1 MKRIRT
7 IGVSLLLIAMLLTG
21 CSVESLTEKGVGLLN
36 QIMGG
41 DPDEPR
47 MSVQSDAP
55 STSKP
60 AADPEPAA
68 QEPSLPVQGVEPTI
82 PSQTSDEPQLPDSTP
97 TVSDVAAVPSIQ
109 NITPS
114 HTDATFFGPGES
126 FKYLPKGVDGIY
138 ACTYASEDET
148 IATVDSNTGKVTAVG
163 PGTTKV
169 TMHVECSG
177 QYDFECIVRCN
188 WKDDDKQP
196 VLPAGTAEP
205 SLPAASGTSGIS
217 ASHSD
222 ATFFNPKEHFKF
234 LPVGAGAGYTCT
246 YKTDDAKVASVD
258 EKGVV
263 TAVGPGTTTV
273 TMTVD
278 GGGTEYIF
286 ECIVRCKWSE

>member
-97 TVSDVAAVPSIQ
+97 TVSDVAAAPSIQ

-169 TMHVECSG
+169 TMHVECNG
-177 QYDFECIVRCN
+177 QYDFECIVRCSWTN
-188 WKDDDKQP
+188 
-196 VLPAGTAEP
+196 
-205 SLPAASGTSGIS
+205 
-217 ASHSD
+217 
-222 ATFFNPKEHFKF
+222 
-234 LPVGAGAGYTCT
+234 
-246 YKTDDAKVASVD
+246 
-258 EKGVV
+258 
-263 TAVGPGTTTV
+263 
-273 TMTVD
+273 
-278 GGGTEYIF
+278 
-286 ECIVRCKWSE
+286 